1 MFSFHERAKLQKA
14 KEAKYLFKL
23 TACADFELL
32 CRIECSGEVKATCVN
47 RELAVDPD
55 MLFGVFVSAVG
66 ELIGRL
72 PLLKPSGSENPPCD
86 AAILKMI
93 VRDDVQP
100 IRVQSVLG
108 VVFKAYLFTDINCK
122 AIKRNLFLMFFA
134 NNLSNC
140 CQVLL
145 YLYK

>member
-1 MFSFHERAKLQKA
+1 MQS
-14 KEAKYLFKL
+14 
-23 TACADFELL
+23 FELL

-55 MLFGVFVSAVG
+55 MLFGVFVSTVG

-86 AAILKMI
+86 PAILKMI

-122 AIKRNLFLMFFA
+122 AIKRNLFLIF
-134 NNLSNC
+134 S
-140 CQVLL
+140 Q
-145 YLYK
+145 